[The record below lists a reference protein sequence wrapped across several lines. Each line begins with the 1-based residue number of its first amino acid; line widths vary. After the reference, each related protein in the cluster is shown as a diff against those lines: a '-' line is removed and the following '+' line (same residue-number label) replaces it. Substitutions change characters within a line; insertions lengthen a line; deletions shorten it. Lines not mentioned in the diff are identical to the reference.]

1 MLRDDLPG
9 GQGGEVLL
17 QALHGAVHAGPKRRG
32 EAIGQAQAISDA
44 AQQADE
50 DDFQAAGEFE
60 PCLRLPRGDRGSLV
74 GCGWV

>member
-9 GQGGEVLL
+9 GQGGEVRL

-32 EAIGQAQAISDA
+32 EAIGQAQAVGDQ

-50 DDFQAAGEFE
+50 DSFQA
-60 PCLRLPRGDRGSLV
+60 
-74 GCGWV
+74 